1 MEVAER
7 EPNDS
12 LIASFSNHRFGLTAN
27 VRKSGNDLEI
37 VIIDTLSG
45 EEVLSTGRQAQE
57 EAEQFASEL
66 MNPSSR
72 SIAARL
78 QSGVGWA

>member
-7 EPNDS
+7 EANDS
-12 LIASFSNHRFGLTAN
+12 LVRTFSNDCSGLTAN
-27 VRKSGNDLEI
+27 VRKSGDDFEI
-37 VIIDTLSG
+37 VIIDALSG
-45 EEVLSTGRQAQE
+45 EEVLSTQRRTQE

-78 QSGVGWA
+78 QSGMGWA